1 MYFEQKGI
9 TPKKI
14 MDAKKEKIDSRT
26 AWELLQT
33 RKRVHIGKGKRVFS
47 LDTDAAHKEEILSA
61 VMGRSGNL
69 RAPAIKTKRA
79 FFIGYKMKSMG
90 RNSTIAMEGG
100 KYAPRRFCAIP
111 GGHDGSV
118 LRFENYRKFSTGV

>member
-1 MYFEQKGI
+1 MYFEQKGL

-79 FFIGYKMKSMG
+79 FFIGYNDEIYG
-90 RNSTIAMEGG
+90 AQ
-100 KYAPRRFCAIP
+100 
-111 GGHDGSV
+111 
-118 LRFENYRKFSTGV
+118 